1 VPCAH
6 VRFAFRLSPLACIH
20 HEGHFH
26 KSRKQ
31 IATDGHCPNKFLY
44 FGRCACS
51 GSCNNPGA
59 QAKKRR
65 IKSTAV
71 RGTLRRSKY
80 LPHHKT
86 AASKRAK
93 QSPAPEVA
101 CSLQP
106 APSSLQPA
114 TNLQPSIRE
123 ARKPATCKPANL
135 QPCNAW
141 ACKQPTACSRGL
153 GAVCRPTL
161 MARSRAPLAR
171 CSRKAS
177 ANSTSQFR
185 Q

>member
-1 VPCAH
+1 MFWELP
-6 VRFAFRLSPLACIH
+6 
-20 HEGHFH
+20 
-26 KSRKQ
+26 
-31 IATDGHCPNKFLY
+31 Y
-44 FGRCACS
+44 
-51 GSCNNPGA
+51 NPGA

-65 IKSTAV
+65 ITSTAV

-80 LPHHKT
+80 LTHHKT

-141 ACKQPTACSRGL
+141 ACKQPVTYSLQPGTGGCVSPDLDGPKSSASG
-153 GAVCRPTL
+153 
-161 MARSRAPLAR
+161 PLLKESF
-171 CSRKAS
+171 CQLHLTVS
-177 ANSTSQFR
+177 AIGYSVDPIAAHGHANL
-185 Q
+185 